1 MDLIKVK
8 GNSYYIQAPTSIG
21 VYTFKNKN
29 CMMVDTGNNNTS
41 AKKIEDALIQNNL
54 HPKYIFNTHGHL
66 DHCGGNNYFND
77 NYPGIITY
85 STFKEKLFME
95 NNDLMPY
102 AQFGSFPAKEIK
114 KSSKSIKV
122 DYVVEYGVNKINDE
136 KLEFMP
142 LPGHSIEQAAMIT
155 PDKVCYLGDAVFSHS
170 TLMKY
175 PLPYYYNI
183 LETLNSL
190 DKIKEIDCDYF
201 VVSHGDKLYNKTE
214 ILELCNMNIN
224 NIHKYINDI
233 SEVLSQPLS
242 KEEVLENIAVLNDI
256 NMNFQEYYIN
266 LSAISAFIAF
276 LYNNGTLNFSIE
288 NGKLY
293 YYTKE
298 K

>member
-1 MDLIKVK
+1 MDLTKIK

-29 CMMVDTGNNNTS
+29 CIIVDSGNNNTS
-41 AKKIEDALIQNNL
+41 AKKIEDTLIQNNL
-54 HPKYIFNTHGHL
+54 HPKYIFNTHSHL

-95 NNDLMPY
+95 NIDLMPY
-102 AQFGSFPAKEIK
+102 TQFGSLPVKEIK

-122 DYVVEYGVNKINDE
+122 DYIVDYGITKINDE
-136 KLEFMP
+136 KLEFIS
-142 LPGHSIEQAAMIT
+142 LPGHSIEQAAMVT
-155 PDKVCYLGDAVFSHS
+155 PDKVCYLGDAIFSHS
-170 TLMKY
+170 TLTKY
-175 PLPYYYNI
+175 PLPYYYNVS
-183 LETLNSL
+183 EALNSL
-190 DKIKEIDCDYF
+190 NKIKEINCDYF
-201 VVSHGDKLYNKTE
+201 VVSHSDKLYDKAE
-214 ILELCNMNIN
+214 ILELCTMNIN

-233 SEVLSQPLS
+233 LEILSQPLT
-242 KEEVLENIAVLNDI
+242 KEEVLESISVLNDI

-266 LSAISAFIAF
+266 LSAVSAFIAF
-276 LYNNGTLNFSIE
+276 LYNDDSLGFSIE

>member
-95 NNDLMPY
+95 NND
-102 AQFGSFPAKEIK
+102 
-114 KSSKSIKV
+114 
-122 DYVVEYGVNKINDE
+122 VVEYGVNKINDE